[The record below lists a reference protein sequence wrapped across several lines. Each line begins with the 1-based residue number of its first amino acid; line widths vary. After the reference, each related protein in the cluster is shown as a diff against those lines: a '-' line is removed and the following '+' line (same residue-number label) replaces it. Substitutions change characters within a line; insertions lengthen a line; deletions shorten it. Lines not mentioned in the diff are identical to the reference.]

1 MNLATIERMS
11 TDPTGPVEVHIGP
24 RPQNRPHA
32 EFPGCYEL
40 VFSRPRTDVVPG
52 EETRIDI
59 YVTGYGS
66 ISGGKIHFMPPTGLI
81 EPGACW
87 VDHDL
92 RLEDGK
98 LSFGAAQSPQGE
110 GGAILQFTNGVKHS
124 GWPESTLFFDVGG
137 VGIMTENSAVNPPV
151 RVRLKIKKGAHTGD
165 HDLSFAFTY
174 FNGQEWRISY
184 RTVVL
189 HVPTLYERYE
199 GRAWV
204 IGATIAVMA
213 MLASIIAAVAAI
225 LAIPQS
231 GSSQSSNPTP
241 TPSISKQIGATS
253 ERPARTPSSAN
264 LGTSCRVARG
274 SPRAFRGLAC
284 GLALAVRPALSAR
297 AM

>member
-1 MNLATIERMS
+1 MS
-11 TDPTGPVEVHIGP
+11 TDSSDPVEVRIGP

-52 EETRIDI
+52 EETTVGI
-59 YVTGYGS
+59 YVTGYGL

-92 RLEDGK
+92 RMEDGK
-98 LSFGAAQSPQGE
+98 LSFGAAQSPHGE
-110 GGAILQFTNGVKHS
+110 GGAVLQFSNGVKHTE
-124 GWPESTLFFDVGG
+124 WLESTLFFDVGG

-151 RVRLKIKKGAHTGD
+151 RVRLKIKKGAPTGD

-199 GRAWV
+199 GRAWA
-204 IGATIAVMA
+204 IGATIAIIA

-231 GSSQSSNPTP
+231 GNTQSSNPTP
-241 TPSISKQIGATS
+241 RSSISKQIRTAG
-253 ERPARTPSSAN
+253 ERPVQTPSS
-264 LGTSCRVARG
+264 R
-274 SPRAFRGLAC
+274 
-284 GLALAVRPALSAR
+284 
-297 AM
+297 